1 MRELER
7 ASLLLGKEAIE
18 TLQKKTVLV
27 VGVGGVGGMCVEA
40 LARSGIG
47 CLILV
52 DKDTIEESN
61 INRQLIANFDTL
73 SHSKVEEWKKRIHLL
88 SKRCKVIIL
97 HTFYDASLNETLDQ
111 YKIDY
116 IIDAI
121 DSISSKKDL
130 IAYALDR
137 HIPFLSSM
145 GMARKKDISKLKVME
160 VEQTSYDPIAK
171 QIRVWKRKQKI
182 REKIMVV
189 SSTEIPVS
197 VESGQ
202 PLPSMIFVPAAAGLL
217 LADACIRYLSSHPQ

>member
-1 MRELER
+1 MGKR
-7 ASLLLGKEAIE
+7 LLSCLLFFAMIITLSACSNQEEEQKAVQEVVQSYLTDCKNGDYKEAD
-18 TLQKKTVLV
+18 
-27 VGVGGVGGMCVEA
+27 A
-40 LARSGIG
+40 
-47 CLILV
+47 
-52 DKDTIEESN
+52 
-61 INRQLIANFDTL
+61 
-73 SHSKVEEWKKRIHLL
+73 LL
-88 SKRCKVIIL
+88 SEDADVSMNLTAFYEQLDDQLVNMDLGEDFDKEARKFVSAFMNK
-97 HTFYDASLNETLDQ
+97 TFDQ